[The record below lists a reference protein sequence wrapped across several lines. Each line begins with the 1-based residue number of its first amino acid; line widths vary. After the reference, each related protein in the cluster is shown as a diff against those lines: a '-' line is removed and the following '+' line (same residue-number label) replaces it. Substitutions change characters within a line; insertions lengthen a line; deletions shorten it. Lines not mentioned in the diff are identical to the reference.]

1 MSKPVVMVA
10 KKTTLYIYIQCIVSY
25 PEWSDSHL
33 NFKIHIHM
41 QREVNSISYSHL
53 LALRPSASSEG
64 NMGRAGEGDLIYRGT
79 VNE

>member
-1 MSKPVVMVA
+1 MNVPNEQACGNGGNEKLPVR
-10 KKTTLYIYIQCIVSY
+10 KKTTVYIYIQCIVSY

-33 NFKIHIHM
+33 NFKIHIHI

-64 NMGRAGEGDLIYRGT
+64 NMGRA
-79 VNE
+79 